1 MSLFND
7 MISKLTDLFTKNE
20 NSNIGKIIR
29 IISNEL
35 TAVQTAL
42 ETTEEWRDIDKAEG
56 TTLDLIG
63 ENIGQPRNKTN
74 DEEFRLLIKTKIFS
88 NLSIGDIESVNQL
101 LRIHLGEQFV
111 SVEEGWK
118 LDKDTPFDGQSA
130 TLFITV
136 KGDGNTK
143 GLPFENTSR
152 IVASGVG
159 TQWDYIFERSLMAD
173 RSYNR
178 WVFPYGNF
186 TGEHI
191 AGSEDLVSNENTLY
205 NRSLEIDSHYAVTD
219 QDYRVVD
226 QSEVIGE
233 NTNKLYQVAL
243 QASSTYK
250 VTVNNYQMCGGLEDN
265 QTILYQAGINCQVGY
280 SALLQEYPICG
291 ETYTEGVK

>member
-29 IISNEL
+29 IVSDEF

-63 ENIGQPRNKTN
+63 ENIGQPRSKTD

-88 NLSIGDIESVNQL
+88 NLSIGDIDSVNQL

-111 SVEEGWK
+111 SVQEGWN
-118 LDKDTPFDGQSA
+118 LDKGTPFDGEAA

-136 KGDGNTK
+136 KGDGNTR

-178 WVFPYGNF
+178 WVFPYENF
-186 TGEHI
+186 TGEHV
-191 AGSEDLVSNENTLY
+191 AGSEDIVSNGNVLY
-205 NRSLEIDSHYAVTD
+205 ERSFEVSSSYAATQ
-219 QDYRVVD
+219 QDYRVVS

-233 NTNKLYQVAL
+233 NTNKLYQAAL
-243 QASSTYK
+243 QLSSTYAA
-250 VTVNNYQMCGGLEDN
+250 TVNDYQVCGGLEEN
-265 QTILYQAGINCQVGY
+265 QTRLYQAGINCQVGY
-280 SALLQEYPICG
+280 SALLQAYPICG
-291 ETYTEGVK
+291 ETYAEGVN

>member
-1 MSLFND
+1 MSLFNE
-7 MISKLTDLFTKNE
+7 MISKLTDLFTRNE

-29 IISNEL
+29 VISKEL

-42 ETTEEWRDIDKAEG
+42 ETTEEWRDIDTAEG

-63 ENIGQPRNKTN
+63 ENIGQPRNKTD

-101 LRIHLGEQFV
+101 LRIYLGHQFV
-111 SVEEGWK
+111 SVQEGWK
-118 LDKDTPFDGQSA
+118 LDKGTPFDREAA

-143 GLPFENTSR
+143 GLPFDRTSR

-159 TQWDYIFERSLMAD
+159 TQWDYIFERSLMAE

-178 WVFPYGNF
+178 WVFPYEYF
-186 TGEHI
+186 TGEHV
-191 AGSEDLVSNENTLY
+191 AGSEDVVSNENALY
-205 NRSLEIDSHYAVTD
+205 NQALEINSTYAATE
-219 QDYRVVD
+219 QDYRVASK
-226 QSEVIGE
+226 SEVLSE
-233 NTNKLYQVAL
+233 NTNKLYQATL
-243 QASSTYK
+243 QISNTYAA
-250 VTVNNYQMCGGLEDN
+250 TVNDYQLCGGLEEN
-265 QTILYQAGINCQVGY
+265 QTALYQAGIDCQVGY
-280 SALLQEYPICG
+280 SALLQAYPICG

>member
-20 NSNIGKIIR
+20 SSNISKIIR
-29 IISNEL
+29 IISDEL

-178 WVFPYGNF
+178 WVFPYENF
-186 TGEHI
+186 TGEHV
-191 AGSEDLVSNENTLY
+191 AGSEEIVSNENALY
-205 NRSLEIDSHYAVTD
+205 NRLLEIDSQYAVTE
-219 QDYRVVD
+219 QDYRVVNEY
-226 QSEVIGE
+226 EVIGE
-233 NTNKLYQVAL
+233 NTNKLYESGVQVSNIYA
-243 QASSTYK
+243 
-250 VTVNNYQMCGGLEDN
+250 VTINDYQVCDGLEDN
-265 QTILYQAGINCQVGY
+265 QTTLYQAGIDCQVGY
-280 SALLQEYPICG
+280 SAFLQTYPICG

>member
-1 MSLFND
+1 MSLFNE

-20 NSNIGKIIR
+20 KSNIGKIIR
-29 IISNEL
+29 IVSDEL

-63 ENIGQPRNKTN
+63 ENIGQPRSKTN

-88 NLSIGDIESVNQL
+88 NLSIGDIDSVNQL

-111 SVEEGWK
+111 SVEESWK
-118 LDKDTPFDGQSA
+118 LDKGTPFDGQSA

-173 RSYNR
+173 RSYDR
-178 WVFPYGNF
+178 WVFPYEYF
-186 TGEHI
+186 TGEHV
-191 AGSEDLVSNENTLY
+191 AGSEDVVSNENALY
-205 NRSLEIDSHYAVTD
+205 NPSFEVGSSYATTQ
-219 QDYRVVD
+219 QDYRVV
-226 QSEVIGE
+226 SETEMIGE
-233 NTNKLYQVAL
+233 NINKLYEAGIQV
-243 QASSTYK
+243 SNTYAT
-250 VTVNNYQMCGGLEDN
+250 TVNEYQLCGGLEEN
-265 QTILYQAGINCQVGY
+265 QTALYQADIDFQVGY
-280 SALLQEYPICG
+280 SVLLQAYPICG
-291 ETYTEGVK
+291 ETYAEGVN